1 MSVPS
6 ILVIDDETHM
16 RSLIARTLAGV
27 GYDVEEAEDG
37 ESGLARLESPGIVL
51 VLTDL
56 LMPGREGLET
66 ILEMRRRWPAIP
78 VIAMS
83 GGGVNPAGNYLELA
97 HRFGASATIAK
108 PFKPSELIAVIRDHL
123 PG

>member
-1 MSVPS
+1 MPS
-6 ILVIDDETHM
+6 ILVIEDEVPM
-16 RSLIARTLAGV
+16 RSLIARTLTGA

-37 ESGLARLESPGIVL
+37 GAGLARLEAPGIAL

-97 HRFGASATIAK
+97 ERFGAAATIAK
-108 PFKPSELIAVIRDHL
+108 PFKPGDLIAIIRQHL
-123 PG
+123 PD

>member
-1 MSVPS
+1 MPS
-6 ILVIDDETHM
+6 ILVIDDEAHM

-37 ESGLARLESPGIVL
+37 AKGLARLESPGIVL

-97 HRFGASATIAK
+97 HRFGAVATLAK
-108 PFKPSELIAVIRDHL
+108 PFKASELVTVIREHL

>member
-1 MSVPS
+1 MPS
-6 ILVIDDETHM
+6 ILVIDDEAHM

-37 ESGLARLESPGIVL
+37 AMGLARLELPGIAL

-97 HRFGASATIAK
+97 QRFGAAATLAK
-108 PFKPSELIAVIRDHL
+108 PFKPSDLITVIREHL